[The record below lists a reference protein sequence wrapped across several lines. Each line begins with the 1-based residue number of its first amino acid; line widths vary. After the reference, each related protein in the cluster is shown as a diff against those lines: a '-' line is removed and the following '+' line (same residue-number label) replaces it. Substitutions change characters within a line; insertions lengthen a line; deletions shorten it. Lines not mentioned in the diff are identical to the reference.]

1 MFALRASKQMTINNQ
16 PPMFRFVIKPVVVVV
31 VVFLVK
37 FLNFLFGPRNLN
49 LIRLLRQQ
57 G

>member
-1 MFALRASKQMTINNQ
+1 
-16 PPMFRFVIKPVVVVV
+16 MFRFVIKPAVVVV
-31 VVFLVK
+31 VVFRIK

>member
-1 MFALRASKQMTINNQ
+1 
-16 PPMFRFVIKPVVVVV
+16 MFRFVIKPAVVVVV
-31 VVFLVK
+31 VVFRIK